1 MPDSPEQV
9 VREVGERLAQP
20 RLGKDALVKLLKVTT
35 APSHPLLLLAHM
47 LLDLIQCVSISRGT
61 PRRPECPV
69 SELIGGLAVV
79 HWRVAMFAVC

>member
-1 MPDSPEQV
+1 MPDSPEQI

-35 APSHPLLLLAHM
+35 APFHPLLLLSHL
-47 LLDLIQCVSISRGT
+47 LLDLTQCVSISCGMPGR
-61 PRRPECPV
+61 V

-79 HWRVAMFAVC
+79 HWLVAMFAVC